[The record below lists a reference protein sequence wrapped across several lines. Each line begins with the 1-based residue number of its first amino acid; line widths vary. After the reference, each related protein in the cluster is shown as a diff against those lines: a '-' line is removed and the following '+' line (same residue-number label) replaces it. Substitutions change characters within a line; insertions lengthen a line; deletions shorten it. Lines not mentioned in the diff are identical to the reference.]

1 MTDKHKAHIDRVTAW
16 QKKGPRGK
24 ATIAQLKAPAVAEVE
39 AWAREN
45 GITVDI
51 LKGPT
56 GKMEGIGF
64 NTPAEELLFKQRF
77 FR

>member
-1 MTDKHKAHIDRVTAW
+1 MTDKYKEQADRVTAW

-24 ATIAQLKAPAVAEVE
+24 ATIAQLRAPDVAEVE
-39 AWAREN
+39 AWAREK
-45 GITVDI
+45 GFRVDI

-64 NTPAEELLFKQRF
+64 NNAFEEQLFKERF